1 MAHSAHKTGICRVN
15 FQVGSIWF
23 LVSNSSSYRLSHA
36 TMLSYFRP
44 TSPVGH
50 LEQFVLP
57 TAPCHHVLAAGQ
69 SVEGTS
75 KYCQQRQNIQLV
87 ITTEPFDYWAF
98 RHSRGLL
105 PTVYLSVWLGCAD
118 RQPGLSAGLLAG
130 NRLALLPE
138 IWLLPENR
146 HGNERKK
153 AVRREEGFL

>member
-1 MAHSAHKTGICRVN
+1 MQIIIAYEQGPKLFPEMKVLNDGIIICDEKA
-15 FQVGSIWF
+15 IF
-23 LVSNSSSYRLSHA
+23 LSFPAQICPMIITVDFYPLC
-36 TMLSYFRP
+36 Y
-44 TSPVGH
+44 
-50 LEQFVLP
+50 
-57 TAPCHHVLAAGQ
+57 
-69 SVEGTS
+69 
-75 KYCQQRQNIQLV
+75 IQLV